1 MPSLPPQRAAVLA
14 FLQEQAQAGVSPS
27 LAEIAQA
34 FGFASRNAAQKHVQA
49 LADAGLIELLPNQ
62 KRGIRLPGGAGRDA
76 LLALPVLGRVAAGLP
91 IGADIGL

>member
-34 FGFASRNAAQKHVQA
+34 F
-49 LADAGLIELLPNQ
+49 
-62 KRGIRLPGGAGRDA
+62 
-76 LLALPVLGRVAAGLP
+76 
-91 IGADIGL
+91 